1 MRRLC
6 PRGLPYVALGCAIL
20 AAQTLKADTILIND
34 QAGLVT
40 VSVTDPVREQ
50 ASTAPGFADV
60 EIHNPPGATVIL
72 NGGLLEWKILEP
84 GQDPSGFN
92 YPISDVMT
100 ADEFDLPS
108 GDTILSLDF
117 FSGNGFS
124 AECSSEACIVE
135 SGDIQTFWSLEWSDG
150 TIDTFEFKS
159 TEPAPEPS
167 TLLLLCTGML
177 GVGAI
182 GRRKYFSRVF
192 SNADTRGVSVEA
204 SK

>member
-6 PRGLPYVALGCAIL
+6 PRGLPYVALVCAIL
-20 AAQTLKADTILIND
+20 ATPTLKADTILIND

-84 GQDPSGFN
+84 GQDPSGFH

-117 FSGNGFS
+117 FSGDGFD
-124 AECSSEACIVE
+124 CSSGPCIVE
-135 SGDIQTFWSLEWSDG
+135 SGDIQTFWALYWSDG

-167 TLLLLCTGML
+167 TLLLLCTGIL
-177 GVGAI
+177 GVGAT

-192 SNADTRGVSVEA
+192 SGAGPRGA
-204 SK
+204 